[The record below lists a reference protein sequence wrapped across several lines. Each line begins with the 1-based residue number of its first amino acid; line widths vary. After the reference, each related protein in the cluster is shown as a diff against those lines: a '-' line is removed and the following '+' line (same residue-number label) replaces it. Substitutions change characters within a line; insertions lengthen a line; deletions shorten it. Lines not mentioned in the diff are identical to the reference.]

1 MSWCELLKNSMFKI
15 FMYEELLEMV
25 ENTSRTRL
33 VRISFSKRNNLIK
46 FVEYNKTQSVNK
58 IKSVDTEFDKFS
70 VKFIFENFINRFS
83 Y

>member
-1 MSWCELLKNSMFKI
+1 
-15 FMYEELLEMV
+15 MV